1 MSTQPI
7 ALVERDIVDGFT
19 MSASQLLV
27 PSSTRALILGQ
38 MDVLRRASAMRP
50 RHYIAPLDSD
60 EPIPAYKQV
69 EYQISVMPGSYVWG
83 LSFAYDPGDDEVTAD
98 DIAKVHV
105 QITDV
110 CTETPF
116 FSDYVRAVN
125 FLTAPALAT
134 NFYPTGTWRAPHLLA
149 QPRLIGDPAKL
160 DVEIYNSSAVD
171 IPCQLVLMVAEPCL
185 PPDQMKILLQRAGY
199 AA

>member
-7 ALVERDIVDGFT
+7 ALVERDIVDGFA

-27 PSSTRALILGQ
+27 PSSSRALILGQ

-60 EPIPAYKQV
+60 EPVPAFKQV

-83 LSFAYDPGDDEVTAD
+83 LSFAYIPVADEVTDAEA
-98 DIAKVHV
+98 IKVHI

-116 FSDYVRAVN
+116 FSDYVRGVT
-125 FLTAPALAT
+125 FLTDPSLVTA
-134 NFYPTGTWRAPHLLA
+134 FYPTGTFRAPHLLA

-160 DVEIYNSSAVD
+160 DVELYNSSAVD
-171 IPCQLVLMVAEPCL
+171 IQCQLVLMVAEPCL
-185 PPDQMKILLQRAGY
+185 PPDQMKVLLQRAGY
-199 AA
+199 AV

>member
-27 PSSTRALILGQ
+27 PSSSRALILGQ
-38 MDVLRRASAMRP
+38 MDVLRRASALRP

-60 EPIPAYKQV
+60 EPIPAYKQN

-83 LSFAYDPGDDEVTAD
+83 LSFAMYERELDTSGEL
-98 DIAKVHV
+98 VHI

-116 FSDYVRAVN
+116 FSDYVRGIN
-125 FLTAPALAT
+125 FLTDPGLVPT
-134 NFYPTGTWRAPHLLA
+134 FYPTGTFRAPHLLA

-160 DVEIYNSSAVD
+160 DVEIYNSSSAD
-171 IPCQLVLMVAEPCL
+171 AHCQLVLFVAEPCL

-199 AA
+199 AV

>member
-1 MSTQPI
+1 MSTQPTI
-7 ALVERDIVDGFT
+7 LVERDIVDGFT

-27 PSSTRALILGQ
+27 PTSARALILGQ
-38 MDVLRRASAMRP
+38 LDTLRRASALRP

-60 EPIPAYKQV
+60 EPIPAFKQN

-83 LSFAYDPGDDEVTAD
+83 LSFAYIPSDEVTTAE
-98 DIAKVHV
+98 ALKLHV

-116 FSDYVRAVN
+116 FSDYVRGVT
-125 FLTAPALAT
+125 FLTAPSLVT
-134 NFYPTGTWRAPHLLA
+134 SFYPTGTFRAPHLLA

-160 DVEIYNSSAVD
+160 DVEIYNSSSVD
-171 IPCQLVLMVAEPCL
+171 IQCQLTIMVCEPCL
-185 PPDQMKILLQRAGY
+185 PPDQMKVLLRQAGY
-199 AA
+199 AV

>member
-7 ALVERDIVDGFT
+7 ALVERDIVDGFA

-27 PSSTRALILGQ
+27 PTSTRALILGQ

-60 EPIPAYKQV
+60 EPVPAFKQV

-83 LSFAYDPGDDEVTAD
+83 LSFSYIPGDDEVTED
-98 DIAKVHV
+98 DIVKVHV

-116 FSDYVRAVN
+116 FSDYVRAIN
-125 FLTAPALAT
+125 FLTAPSLVTA
-134 NFYPTGTWRAPHLLA
+134 FYPTGTFRAPHLLS

-171 IPCQLVLMVAEPCL
+171 IQCQLVLMVAEPCL
-185 PPDQMKILLQRAGY
+185 SPDQMKQLLQRAGY
-199 AA
+199 AV

>member
-1 MSTQPI
+1 MSAAPAPPTI
-7 ALVERDIVDGFT
+7 AVERDIVDGFT

-27 PSSTRALILGQ
+27 PSSGRALTLGQ

-50 RHYIAPLDSD
+50 RHYIAPLTSD
-60 EPIPAYKQV
+60 EPILAYSQN

-83 LSFAYDPGDDEVTAD
+83 LSFALLTTELDFASL
-98 DIAKVHV
+98 VHV

-116 FSDYVRAVN
+116 FSDYVRGIN
-125 FLTAPALAT
+125 FVTHPTQVAAAGYPA
-134 NFYPTGTWRAPHLLA
+134 GTYRAPHLLA

-160 DVEIYNSSAVD
+160 DVEIYNSSSHD
-171 IPCQLVLMVAEPCL
+171 LHPQLVIFVAEPCL
-185 PPDQMKILLQRAGY
+185 PPDQMKIILQKAGY
-199 AA
+199 AV